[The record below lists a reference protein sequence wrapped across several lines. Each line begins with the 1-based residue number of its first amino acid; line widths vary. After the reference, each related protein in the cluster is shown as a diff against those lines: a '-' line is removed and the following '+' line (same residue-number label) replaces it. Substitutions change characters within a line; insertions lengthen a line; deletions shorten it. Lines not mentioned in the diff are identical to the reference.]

1 MSSGTAAAPPPTAA
15 ATIDTARREGGRR
28 RRQFAVRMVV
38 LAALTLV
45 VATLGMTYGQVPVPA
60 GQVWSIIFHHILHS
74 RASASPDD
82 EIIWAIRA
90 PRVALGFV
98 VGSALSLVGVAVQA
112 LVRNPIADPSI
123 LGIESGAAAAVVVA
137 FYVALLTGTDVFP
150 PEIAAFLGSLATLV
164 LVFALARRRGR
175 IASARLLLAGVA
187 VSFALAAFT
196 EFFSTLNPTINA
208 TQTQQQW
215 TLGSLAAA
223 QWSQI
228 PIASGA
234 LVLVYVALRYYSRPL
249 NALAMGDA
257 TSAAVGLD
265 PDRFRVRLLVIA
277 SLARAGLGDEPR
289 LLQPAGDQRLTDGVV
304 DLVRAG
310 VQQVLALEVDLR
322 AAEVLRQPAREV
334 QPRRATGVVGE
345 PGRELTHE
353 APIAPEPR
361 PGPVQLEQRRH
372 QRLGDVAAAEL
383 AEVAVRVRQLW
394 RGG

>member
-112 LVRNPIADPSI
+112 LVRNPIADPYI

-277 SLARAGLGDEPR
+277 SLAVAVVVSMAGPIGFVGLVVPHVGRMLFGAEHTR
-289 LLQPAGDQRLTDGVV
+289 LLPAVALLGGLYLTAV
-304 DLVRAG
+304 DLLGRVIFAPDEINVG
-310 VQQVLALEVDLR
+310 VLTAIIGAPFFLWLLR
-322 AAEVLRQPAREV
+322 RQDVE
-334 QPRRATGVVGE
+334 
-345 PGRELTHE
+345 GR
-353 APIAPEPR
+353 
-361 PGPVQLEQRRH
+361 
-372 QRLGDVAAAEL
+372 
-383 AEVAVRVRQLW
+383 
-394 RGG
+394 